1 MTNLYSRWL
10 FPQLMD
16 WAMAGDEFSQYRR
29 DILAQV
35 SGEILE
41 IGFGTGLN
49 LQHYPKSVHAITTV
63 DINPGM
69 SAIARRRIQASGI
82 TVKHHVLDGKSLPM
96 PDDSFDS
103 VVSTWTLCSIA
114 DVEQA
119 LREIYRVLKPNGRF
133 FFIEHGLSSEPKV
146 QVWQHRLTPIQKV
159 IADGCHLDRNI
170 QSLIEKYFQ
179 QATIAQFASKN
190 LPEIAGYFYKGVAQK
205 LTK

>member
-16 WAMAGDEFSQYRR
+16 WTMAGDEFSQYRR
-29 DILAQV
+29 DVLAQV

-49 LQHYPKSVHAITTV
+49 LPHYPKSVHAITTV
-63 DINPGM
+63 DVNPGM

-82 TVKHHVLDGKSLPM
+82 TVKHHILDGKSLPM
-96 PDDSFDS
+96 PDNSFDS